1 MSSTYFDINCEYEFY
16 DKATMKVT
24 YLGSFVKSELAGRGS
39 HADRYYF
46 YFRNNGND
54 IVHDICV
61 HPVNP
66 AFTGI
71 RKKQ

>member
-1 MSSTYFDINCEYEFY
+1 MSSTCFDIDCEYEFY
-16 DKATMKVT
+16 DNVTTTVT
-24 YLGSFVKSELAGRGS
+24 YLGTFIKSELAARGS

-46 YFRNNGND
+46 YFRNNGKD
-54 IVHDICV
+54 TVHDICV